1 MSATPITNQ
10 WLARNRE
17 KVLTNT
23 AAYNAETPLVGRKD
37 ALGWL
42 KRALVS
48 RRGPSCITISD
59 LLGAG
64 KTSLYPARILPAL
77 EGAELAGGGADD
89 HTSD

>member
-64 KTSLYPARILPAL
+64 NVFYPARILPAL
-77 EGAELAGGGADD
+77 EKAKLAGGGADD
-89 HTSD
+89 YTSD